1 MRDGLLDELSLLVS
15 PIVVG
20 SGKRLFEDPSGHVPL
35 KLVEWTTLDNG
46 VLALRYGLA
55 NA

>member
-1 MRDGLLDELSLLVS
+1 
-15 PIVVG
+15 
-20 SGKRLFEDPSGHVPL
+20 VPL